1 MFALGLFQVC
11 MNRIGKFEETDY
23 KSAVALYARY
33 LLMAAQWQLD
43 TVHQVSQPDK
53 QYVNMIPVKLETLE
67 QDITV
72 RVFHPVVVE
81 YDGEGVEDDVEG
93 GGDGDEDYKDEENNL
108 DNEEQFEEVT
118 TKKTQMESISTEPS
132 KIYKQDFFIDNRMK
146 PMTTTD
152 KAITLTTTTTAKQI
166 SQSSESAVVRNVTEQ
181 FNIHNKAL
189 STENP
194 LNPINNSV
202 IKGKENTGHQE
213 TQENETKYTEYVA
226 IKNNDTV
233 NSESDSKVDNKT
245 NLEPDLNENKIS
257 KTESTTVTINN
268 TETKTTASLNVILT
282 PSPFHINQDNSS
294 LTVNE
299 TNDATIPKLIPTPTP
314 SFAKQTNNSLG
325 VNETKD
331 TTNSTISTNGAER
344 DNKTITTVST
354 LNLLNRSSDSS
365 TQGSGSTVTVV
376 PNQTNASISVSINSP
391 QMSNEIEKDGKE
403 NKTVNAVSIENETID
418 DKSALNIS
426 VPAEAPVHLPE
437 SIESNVI
444 DKDETD
450 EDHTDDD
457 EDGYDDLE
465 GAESSNLLVDPDSSM
480 SNTKR
485 RKRSN
490 EHYRYN
496 NEVIIKEARVTE
508 HITNIK

>member
-81 YDGEGVEDDVEG
+81 YDGESVEDDVEG
-93 GGDGDEDYKDEENNL
+93 GGDGDEDYEDEENNL
-108 DNEEQFEEVT
+108 DSEEQFEEVT

-132 KIYKQDFFIDNRMK
+132 KIDKQDFFIDNRMK

-152 KAITLTTTTTAKQI
+152 KAITLMTTTTAKQ
-166 SQSSESAVVRNVTEQ
+166 SPQSSESAVVRNVTEQ

-189 STENP
+189 STESP

-213 TQENETKYTEYVA
+213 TQETSETKYTEDVA

-233 NSESDSKVDNKT
+233 NSESDTKVDNKT

-268 TETKTTASLNVILT
+268 TETKTTASLNVASLT

-299 TNDATIPKLIPTPTP
+299 TNESTIPKLILTPTL
-314 SFAKQTNNSLG
+314 SFANQTNNSLT

-331 TTNSTISTNGAER
+331 TTISTISTNGAER
-344 DNKTITTVST
+344 DNKAITTVSP
-354 LNLLNRSSDSS
+354 LNLLNSSSDSPA
-365 TQGSGSTVTVV
+365 QGSESTVTVV
-376 PNQTNASISVSINSP
+376 PNQTNANISVSINSP
-391 QMSNEIEKDGKE
+391 QISNKIEKDGKE

-426 VPAEAPVHLPE
+426 VPAEAPVHLSE

-444 DKDETD
+444 EEDKSD
-450 EDHTDDD
+450 EDYTDDD
-457 EDGYDDLE
+457 EDGFDDLE

-490 EHYRYN
+490 EHFSYSY
-496 NEVIIKEARVTE
+496 EVII
-508 HITNIK
+508 

>member
-81 YDGEGVEDDVEG
+81 YDGEDVEDDVEG
-93 GGDGDEDYKDEENNL
+93 GGDGDDDNEDEENNV
-108 DNEEQFEEVT
+108 DSEEQFEEVT

-132 KIYKQDFFIDNRMK
+132 KIDKQDFFIDNRMK

-189 STENP
+189 STESP
-194 LNPINNSV
+194 LNQINNSV

-213 TQENETKYTEYVA
+213 TQENETKFSEDLA
-226 IKNNDTV
+226 IKSNNTV
-233 NSESDSKVDNKT
+233 NSESDTKVDNKT

-257 KTESTTVTINN
+257 KTESTTDTINN

-282 PSPFHINQDNSS
+282 PIHVNQDNSS

-299 TNDATIPKLIPTPTP
+299 TNDSTIPKLILTPTP
-314 SFAKQTNNSLG
+314 SFAKQTNNSLS

-331 TTNSTISTNGAER
+331 TTISTISANGAGR
-344 DNKTITTVST
+344 DNTTITTVLP
-354 LNLLNRSSDSS
+354 LNLLNSSSDSPA
-365 TQGSGSTVTVV
+365 QGSGSTVTVV
-376 PNQTNASISVSINSP
+376 PDQTNASISVSINSP

-403 NKTVNAVSIENETID
+403 NKTVNTVSIENETID

-444 DKDETD
+444 EEDKSDKEY
-450 EDHTDDD
+450 TDDD

-480 SNTKR
+480 SNTER

-490 EHYRYN
+490 EHFSYSY
-496 NEVIIKEARVTE
+496 EVII
-508 HITNIK
+508 

>member
-93 GGDGDEDYKDEENNL
+93 GGDGDEDYEDEENNL
-108 DNEEQFEEVT
+108 DIEEQFEEVT

-132 KIYKQDFFIDNRMK
+132 KFDKQDFFIDNRMK

-152 KAITLTTTTTAKQI
+152 KAITLTTTTTAKQ
-166 SQSSESAVVRNVTEQ
+166 SPQSSESAVVRNVTEQ
-181 FNIHNKAL
+181 FNIHNKSL
-189 STENP
+189 STESP

-213 TQENETKYTEYVA
+213 TLENETKYTENVA

-233 NSESDSKVDNKT
+233 NSESVTKVDNKT
-245 NLEPDLNENKIS
+245 YLEPDLNENKIS

-299 TNDATIPKLIPTPTP
+299 TIPKLILTPTP
-314 SFAKQTNNSLG
+314 SFAKQTNNSLN

-331 TTNSTISTNGAER
+331 TTISTISTNGAER
-344 DNKTITTVST
+344 DNKTITTVSP
-354 LNLLNRSSDSS
+354 LNLLNSSSDSPA
-365 TQGSGSTVTVV
+365 QGSGSTVTVV
-376 PNQTNASISVSINSP
+376 PNQTNANISVSINSP
-391 QMSNEIEKDGKE
+391 QISNKIEKDGKE

-444 DKDETD
+444 EEDEID
-450 EDHTDDD
+450 EDDTDDD
-457 EDGYDDLE
+457 EDGFNDLE
-465 GAESSNLLVDPDSSM
+465 GAESSNLLVDPDTSM

-485 RKRSN
+485 KKRSN
-490 EHYRYN
+490 EHFSYSY
-496 NEVIIKEARVTE
+496 EVII
-508 HITNIK
+508 